1 MRPGTLAP
9 AAAVTIGW
17 AGWATAAPIAS
28 PSAAFQTNSGVE
40 LVRRHHR
47 GHGWGGWGHGRFER
61 FGRDFG
67 GDSGLAE
74 TTGRSSPEPTRLDR
88 RRRGGWVDP
97 PRDGQDSR

>member
-1 MRPGTLAP
+1 MRPGTLAL

-28 PSAAFQTNSGVE
+28 LSAALEAHHDVE

-47 GHGWGGWGHGRFER
+47 GRGWGQWRLDR
-61 FGRDFG
+61 SGRDFG
-67 GDSGLAE
+67 GDSGLGE
-74 TTGRSSPEPTRLDR
+74 TTGRSSPEATRLER

-97 PRDGQDSR
+97 PRDVQDPR

>member
-1 MRPGTLAP
+1 MRPGTLAL

-28 PSAAFQTNSGVE
+28 LSTAFQTNSDVE

-47 GHGWGGWGHGRFER
+47 GHGWGHGRFER

-74 TTGRSSPEPTRLDR
+74 TSGRSSPEATRFEQ

-97 PRDGQDSR
+97 PRDVQDSR

>member
-1 MRPGTLAP
+1 MRPGTLAL

-47 GHGWGGWGHGRFER
+47 GHGWGAGAMGAS
-61 FGRDFG
+61 
-67 GDSGLAE
+67 SGLAATSAATAAWPKRPAE
-74 TTGRSSPEPTRLDR
+74 AAPSQPG
-88 RRRGGWVDP
+88 
-97 PRDGQDSR
+97 